1 MLIDNAVRES
11 KVQPMHN
18 KSLFQNQRRY
28 LVQIYNRNIK
38 FYSYG
43 KEYNSEKLESI
54 VSVVYRL

>member
-1 MLIDNAVRES
+1 VLIDNAVRES

-18 KSLFQNQRRY
+18 KSLFNNQRRY

-38 FYSYG
+38 LYSYG
-43 KEYNSEKLESI
+43 KEYKSEKLESI